1 MTTSVFQ
8 QPDFTT
14 MDAATYKNS
23 IDNSVAVLAETG
35 LAFAPHEMATP
46 GAGITLEAATL
57 PNGTVIAAQD
67 IVGIGAPSVNPRI
80 DRIWFDANSGTVKR
94 QVGTEAASPVPP
106 AVQFGGVLIA
116 QIYLAVPTGPF
127 SITNDMIIDE
137 RSFVQTPIASFS
149 GGYMQIV
156 DGDGLLRILIGR
168 GGFDNRVIVR
178 LHTSGTDSK
187 LEIQDSGGGAIMSL
201 DGAGNLKT
209 KGTITPS
216 TTP

>member
-1 MTTSVFQ
+1 MTTTVFE

-14 MDAATYKNS
+14 MDAASYKNA

-35 LAFAPHEMATP
+35 LSFAPHEMATP
-46 GAGITLEAATL
+46 GAGISLEAATL

-67 IVGIGAPSVNPRI
+67 ITGIGAPSVNPRI
-80 DRIWFDANSGTVKR
+80 DRIWFNSNDGTVHR
-94 QVGTEAASPVPP
+94 QVGSESATPVPP
-106 AVQFGGVLIA
+106 TVPFGGVLIA
-116 QIYLAVPTGPF
+116 QILLSVPTGIF
-127 SITNDMIIDE
+127 TITNDMILDE
-137 RSFVQTPIASFS
+137 RSFVQAPIVTFN
-149 GGYMQIV
+149 GGYLQMV
-156 DGDGLLRILIGR
+156 DGDGLLRVLIGR
-168 GGFDNRVIVR
+168 GGFDNRVIIR
-178 LHTSGTDSK
+178 LHTADGSSK